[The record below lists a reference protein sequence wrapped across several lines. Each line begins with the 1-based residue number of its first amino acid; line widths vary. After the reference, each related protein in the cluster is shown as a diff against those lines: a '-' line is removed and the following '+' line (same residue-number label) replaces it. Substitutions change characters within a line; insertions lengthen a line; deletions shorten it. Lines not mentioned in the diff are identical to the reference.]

1 MVSSYSKF
9 FFSIDYSLSKFTKI
23 IIMAFKPITIAK
35 IINVLIFFPSMI
47 KKRPLAVILEKY
59 LEINKKVYF

>member
-1 MVSSYSKF
+1 
-9 FFSIDYSLSKFTKI
+9 
-23 IIMAFKPITIAK
+23 MAFKPMTIAK